1 MTSDL
6 ADWYQALAR
15 VSAAEEEAR
24 MLEAQNNTLCSQHDQ
39 ILAIESLKKRLE
51 T

>member
-1 MTSDL
+1 MT
-6 ADWYQALAR
+6 DWIRAFAP

-24 MLEAQNNTLCSQHDQ
+24 TLEAQNNTLCSQHDQ